1 MFKSFFANR
10 RWLHW
15 SALGSAAILVVTW
28 YKVQLDVRINEW
40 FGDFYDTLQR
50 ALAEPGAVV
59 FGDFLA
65 KCLTF
70 AEIAG
75 IYITVAVLL
84 EFFVPPLRLPLADR
98 DERLLHVLLAPGASH
113 RGRGPARAGGH
124 DALRPHRRGAGRRV
138 HAIGDD
144 PLRLPPVALGSERA
158 RDRAALDREG
168 RPLAGLSRDH
178 LRRGRTVLLAVVG
191 IKLPGLEFN
200 NQKVEAAYRKEL
212 VYGEDHEER
221 AEPETV
227 AELFANVRKN
237 YFRLYKHYLYFD
249 IAKWSYLQFGVIVPY
264 IMMGPTIVAGI
275 ITLGVLQQIP
285 ARVRPGRDL
294 VPVPGELLVDDRRAD
309 LDLQASESVR
319 VPDSSSTSR
328 PARRVDRVRPWKPQ
342 GMTEAETGNRG
353 LSPRGERST
362 PRSAHVLLDVVATLG
377 ERFRIPL
384 AALGAEEVPA
394 VDMERPGQARQRVVT
409 EWMTSGPSGT
419 ASFEPSERAPCALRN
434 PSSRP
439 DWRRQKMLSSRPV

>member
-1 MFKSFFANR
+1 MFKSFFLNR

-40 FGDFYDTLQR
+40 FGDFYDTLQK
-50 ALAEPGAVV
+50 ALAEPGAVE

-84 EFFVPPLRLPLADR
+84 EFFVRHYVFRWRTAMNDYYMSYWHQVRHIEGAAQRVQEDTMRFARIVEGLGVSFMRSVMTLFAFLPLLWGLS
-98 DERLLHVLLAPGASH
+98 EHVTELPWIGKVDHSLVWLAIVSA
-113 RGRGPARAGGH
+113 AGG
-124 DALRPHRRGAGRRV
+124 
-138 HAIGDD
+138 
-144 PLRLPPVALGSERA
+144 
-158 RDRAALDREG
+158 
-168 RPLAGLSRDH
+168 
-178 LRRGRTVLLAVVG
+178 TVLLAIVG

-227 AELFANVRKN
+227 MELFANVRKN

-264 IMMGPTIVAGI
+264 IMMGPTIVAGVV
-275 ITLGVLQQIP
+275 TLGVLQQILRAFDRVETSFQFLVNSWSIIVELISIYKRLKAFESQIKVGGGP
-285 ARVRPGRDL
+285 ASRPGD
-294 VPVPGELLVDDRRAD
+294 PG
-309 LDLQASESVR
+309 
-319 VPDSSSTSR
+319 
-328 PARRVDRVRPWKPQ
+328 PAL
-342 GMTEAETGNRG
+342 E
-353 LSPRGERST
+353 
-362 PRSAHVLLDVVATLG
+362 
-377 ERFRIPL
+377 
-384 AALGAEEVPA
+384 GAKA
-394 VDMERPGQARQRVVT
+394 
-409 EWMTSGPSGT
+409 
-419 ASFEPSERAPCALRN
+419 
-434 PSSRP
+434 
-439 DWRRQKMLSSRPV
+439 